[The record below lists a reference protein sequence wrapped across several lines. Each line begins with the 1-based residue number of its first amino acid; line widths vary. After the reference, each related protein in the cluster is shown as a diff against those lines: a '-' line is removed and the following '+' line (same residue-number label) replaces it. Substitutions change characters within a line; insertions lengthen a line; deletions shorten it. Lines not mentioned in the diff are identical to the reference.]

1 MDGLTAVTK
10 RRERRLVRALVYPKN
25 TAALE
30 ELARASVPHA
40 LKVAGARMGDKEIS
54 GGGGLEVP
62 NSAPLGSE

>member
-1 MDGLTAVTK
+1 MVGLTAVTK

-40 LKVAGARMGDKEIS
+40 LKVAGARMEDKEIS
-54 GGGGLEVP
+54 G
-62 NSAPLGSE
+62 